1 VKYLSSSLLIIII
14 LFIFTACDNQ
24 EQVKNPNGITLSVDA
39 GKDRRVKI
47 NELLVIKGIG
57 SASDG
62 SQLEYRWKHGKKVL
76 STTDTL
82 QYIPTVLGKEQ
93 LDLSIQHNSGE
104 ILTNSVII
112 TVVPETVSSEVKR
125 VIPPISKALIEKFLA
140 VVNHARS
147 LTQDCHSKGIF
158 SATTALTWNEKLYKA
173 AYEHNNDLIVSQTY
187 SHDGSGQLSDW
198 TGTDLGKRST
208 FIERVESYS
217 YEWRRLGENLG
228 AGTEIDSVE
237 KIVNGWLA
245 SDNHCANLMNP
256 YFTELGMSMIKDEA
270 SIYTYYWTQ
279 EFGKGR

>member
-1 VKYLSSSLLIIII
+1 MKYLSSLFMII
-14 LFIFTACDNQ
+14 LLFVLTACG
-24 EQVKNPNGITLSVDA
+24 EQGKVENPDGITLSVDA

-62 SQLEYRWKHGKKVL
+62 SKLSYTWKRGQEVL

-82 QYIPTVLGKEQ
+82 QYVPTVLGKET
-93 LDLSIQHNSGE
+93 LNFSIQHNSGE
-104 ILTNSVII
+104 VLSNSVVI
-112 TVVPETVSSEVKR
+112 TVIPSTVASDMNR
-125 VIPPISKALIEKFLA
+125 VIPPISQKLIEEFLTS
-140 VVNHARS
+140 VNNARN
-147 LTQDCHSKGIF
+147 LNQDCHSKGIF
-158 SATTALTWNEKLYKA
+158 FATTALTWNEKLYKA

-198 TGTDLGKRST
+198 TGSDLGKQST

-217 YEWRRLGENLG
+217 YAWKRLGENLG

-237 KIVNGWLA
+237 KIVAGWLA

-256 YFTELGMSMIKDEA
+256 NFTEIGMSMIKSEA
-270 SIYTYYWTQ
+270 SLYTYYWTQ

>member
-1 VKYLSSSLLIIII
+1 MKYLSSLFMII
-14 LFIFTACDNQ
+14 LLFVLTACG
-24 EQVKNPNGITLSVDA
+24 EQGKVENPDGITLSVDA

-62 SQLEYRWKHGKKVL
+62 SKLSYTWKRGQEVL

-82 QYIPTVLGKEQ
+82 QYIPTVLGKET
-93 LDLSIQHNSGE
+93 LSFSIQHNSGE
-104 ILTNSVII
+104 VLSNSVVI
-112 TVVPETVSSEVKR
+112 TVIPSTVASNMNR
-125 VIPPISKALIEKFLA
+125 VIPPISQKLIEKFLA
-140 VVNHARS
+140 SVNSARN
-147 LTQDCHSKGIF
+147 LNQDCHSKGMF

-198 TGTDLGKRST
+198 TGSDLGKQST

-217 YEWRRLGENLG
+217 YVWKRLGENLG

-237 KIVNGWLA
+237 KIVAGWLA

-256 YFTELGMSMIKDEA
+256 NFTEIGMSMIKNEA
-270 SIYTYYWTQ
+270 SLYTYYWTQ